1 MYLYIY
7 LYIYTYVCVHIYIY
21 ICRYTVY
28 SRMTCHG
35 RLDVYIHLYL
45 YTCEYTFGVD
55 TNVKIHVYLH
65 T

>member
-1 MYLYIY
+1 M
-7 LYIYTYVCVHIYIY
+7 YTYIS
-21 ICRYTVY
+21 VY
-28 SRMTCHG
+28 SHMTCHG